1 MVTGGSSGFGAGG
14 GTAAH
19 GSEGSDTSDLVP
31 HVVAKDTR
39 ASSAVLVGRPVTLQE
54 EHSERWA
61 RPVSSSTGLH
71 GACTPAGRI
80 SSMYS
85 AAITDGDQVIS
96 IAPGSCPGVRQ
107 GLGRAG
113 SGGCSAAGAPGSS
126 VATRVS
132 ASSAKAWTPLL
143 SRRETAPTPGNCAA
157 AYPAPPAAHASATLV
172 APCLEKKWKSSASVT
187 SAGRPATS
195 TLSANAW
202 QCRTASWSW
211 PPRGR
216 PTAKR
221 PSTDAAGRRVFSRHT
236 SWASGGVSSRAP
248 GTQKDTSSPSSK
260 RSCPTASAPTATESV
275 PSASAM
281 PLLLTMPAQ
290 ARPPGP
296 AGRGARTTVP
306 RSFCSRLASAACG

>member
-172 APCLEKKWKSSASVT
+172 APCLEKKWKSSASVA
-187 SAGRPATS
+187 SAGRPVTT
-195 TLSANAW
+195 TLSAKAW
-202 QCRTASWSW
+202 QCRARSGRCLS
-211 PPRGR
+211 RGSR
-216 PTAKR
+216 AEKR
-221 PSTDAAGRRVFSRHT
+221 PSTAAAGRAVCSRHT
-236 SWASGGVSSRAP
+236 SWASTGSPSRAR
-248 GTQKDTSSPSSK
+248 GTQNDTSSPSTK
-260 RSCPTASAPTATESV
+260 RSCPRVSAPTAADSV
-275 PSASAM
+275 PSASSIS
-281 PLLLTMPAQ
+281 LLHSRPAS
-290 ARPPGP
+290 AGPPAP
-296 AGRGARTTVP
+296 ALRGGRTTVP
-306 RSFCSRLASAACG
+306 RNFLRRLASPAWG